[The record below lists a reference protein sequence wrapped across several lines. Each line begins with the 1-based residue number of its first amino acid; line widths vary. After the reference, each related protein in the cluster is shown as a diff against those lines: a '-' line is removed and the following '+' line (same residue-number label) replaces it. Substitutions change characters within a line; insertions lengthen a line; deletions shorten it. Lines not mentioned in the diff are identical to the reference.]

1 MTNRR
6 FPGEQ
11 KDGYSSS
18 ASVMDL
24 CRAIFEDTEDARQYR
39 YQGRGALDLHNVLPP
54 GPAAISHGSHPLP
67 SELTN
72 LIA

>member
-11 KDGYSSS
+11 KDGTPASSS
-18 ASVMDL
+18 VMEL
-24 CRAIFEDTEDARQYR
+24 CSAIFEDGEDARQYR
-39 YQGRGALDLHNVLPP
+39 YQRRSVLDLHNVLPP
-54 GPAAISHGSHPLP
+54 GPAEIRHGSGPLP
-67 SELTN
+67 SELTR

>member
-11 KDGYSSS
+11 MGGHSTSR
-18 ASVMDL
+18 SVMDL
-24 CRAIFEDTEDARQYR
+24 CRAIFDDAEDARQYS
-39 YQGRGALDLHNVLPP
+39 YPGRGALDLHNVFPS
-54 GPAAISHGSHPLP
+54 GPATIRHGSGPLP